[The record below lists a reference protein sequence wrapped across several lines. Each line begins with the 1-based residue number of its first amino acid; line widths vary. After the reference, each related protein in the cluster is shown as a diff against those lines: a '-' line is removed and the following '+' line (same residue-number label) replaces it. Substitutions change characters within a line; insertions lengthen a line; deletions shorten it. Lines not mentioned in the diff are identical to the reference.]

1 MTGKELIESESSE
14 EEEIGE
20 WEQLR
25 DHPDYEIN
33 VVYPH
38 QIRKKS
44 NNHIMKE
51 CVNGG
56 GYVIITLN
64 NKSHLKHRIIA
75 LQFIPNPDNLPQI
88 DHINHNK
95 TDNRIENLRWVSHL
109 QNMNNKGSSWTGRK
123 IKYVQELPDEV
134 IVVNQY
140 KNYHF
145 ENYYFAN
152 DVFYRD
158 TGNGDYR
165 IVPWIKAKD
174 RPNSWRVKLTDTN
187 TITRTI
193 SKGEF
198 YHIYGL
204 E

>member
-1 MTGKELIESESSE
+1 MTDEELIESESSE

-25 DHPDYEIN
+25 DHQDYEIN

-44 NNHIMKE
+44 NGRIVKESIMQKGYLR
-51 CVNGG
+51 VYLNG
-56 GYVIITLN
+56 
-64 NKSHLKHRIIA
+64 KSFYKHRLIA
-75 LQFIPNPDNLPQI
+75 IQFIPNPDNLPQI

-95 TDNRIENLRWVSHL
+95 TDNRIENLRWCNNL
-109 QNMNNKGSSWTGRK
+109 QNGNNHDIYKTRK
-123 IKYVQELPDEV
+123 IEYVQELPDEV

-152 DVFYRD
+152 DVFYKD
-158 TGNGDYR
+158 TGNGDFR
-165 IVPWIKAKD
+165 IIPWIKRKD
-174 RPNSWRVKLTDTN
+174 RKDSWKVSLIDTN
-187 TITRTI
+187 TMTRNI
-193 SKGEF
+193 SKGAF

>member
-44 NNHIMKE
+44 NGRIVKESIMQKGYLR
-51 CVNGG
+51 VYLNG
-56 GYVIITLN
+56 
-64 NKSHLKHRIIA
+64 KSFYKHRLIA
-75 LQFIPNPDNLPQI
+75 IQFIPNPDNLPQI

-95 TDNRIENLRWVSHL
+95 ADNRIENLRWCNNL
-109 QNMNNKGSSWTGRK
+109 QNGNNHDIYKTRK
-123 IKYVQELPDEV
+123 IEYVQELPNEV

-140 KNYHF
+140 HQYHF

-152 DVFYRD
+152 DVFYKD

-165 IVPWIKAKD
+165 IVPWIKQKSRA
-174 RPNSWRVKLTDTN
+174 NTWCVALTDTN
-187 TITRTI
+187 TMQRTI

>member
-1 MTGKELIESESSE
+1 MTDEELIESESSE

-44 NNHIMKE
+44 NGRIVKESIMQKGYLR
-51 CVNGG
+51 VYLNG
-56 GYVIITLN
+56 
-64 NKSHLKHRIIA
+64 KSFYKHRLIA
-75 LQFIPNPDNLPQI
+75 IQFIPNPDNLPQI

-95 TDNRIENLRWVSHL
+95 ADNRIENLRWCNNL
-109 QNMNNKGSSWTGRK
+109 QNGNNHDIYKTRK
-123 IKYVQELPDEV
+123 IEYVQELPNEV

-140 KNYHF
+140 HQYHF

-152 DVFYRD
+152 DVFYKD

-165 IVPWIKAKD
+165 IVPWIKQKSRA
-174 RPNSWRVKLTDTN
+174 NTWCVALTDTN
-187 TITRTI
+187 TMQRTI

>member
-1 MTGKELIESESSE
+1 MTDEELIESESSE

-20 WEQLR
+20 WEQLQ

-38 QIRKKS
+38 QIRKKINGRIVKES
-44 NNHIMKE
+44 IMNTGYL
-51 CVNGG
+51 CVH
-56 GYVIITLN
+56 LN
-64 NKSHLKHRIIA
+64 EKTFLKHRLIA
-75 LQFIPNPDNLPQI
+75 IQFIPNPDNLPQI
-88 DHINHNK
+88 DHINHNR
-95 TDNRIENLRWVSHL
+95 TDNRINNLRWVSNE
-109 QNMNNKGSSWTGRK
+109 QNTNNMSISQTGRK
-123 IKYVQELPDEV
+123 IEYVQELPDEV

-140 KNYHF
+140 KDYHF

-152 DVFYRD
+152 DVFYKD

-165 IVPWIKAKD
+165 IVPWIKRKD
-174 RPNSWRVKLTDTN
+174 RKNTWKVSLIDTN
-187 TITRTI
+187 TITRNI

-198 YHIYGL
+198 YRIYGL